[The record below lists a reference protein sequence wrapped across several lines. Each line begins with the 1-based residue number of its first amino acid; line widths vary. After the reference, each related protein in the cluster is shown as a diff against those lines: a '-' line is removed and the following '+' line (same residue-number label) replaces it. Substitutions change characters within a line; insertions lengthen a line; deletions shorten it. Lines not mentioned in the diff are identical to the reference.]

1 MSQTTTL
8 TDVRTVAVSVTDQDR
23 AVGFYVDTLGFEKRM
38 DAPIGGGSRW
48 VEVAPPGAGVSIALS
63 PASDISPAGVD
74 SGIRLTTV
82 DVDGEH
88 AAMRQRGVD
97 TDEVLRW
104 PDIPAMFTFR
114 DVDANTLYVVEAQSS
129 KIQSSKVQ

>member
-8 TDVRTVAVSVTDQDR
+8 VDVRTVAVPVIDQDR
-23 AVGFYVDTLGFEKRM
+23 ALAFYVDILGFEKRM
-38 DAPIGGGSRW
+38 DAPIGEGFRW
-48 VEVAPPGAGVSIALS
+48 IEVAPPGAGVSIALS
-63 PASDISPAGVD
+63 PASDTSPGGVD

-97 TDEVLRW
+97 ADDMLRW
-104 PDIPAMFTFR
+104 PGIPAMFTFR
-114 DVDANTLYVVEAQSS
+114 DIDGNTLYVVEGQ
-129 KIQSSKVQ
+129 

>member
-8 TDVRTVAVSVTDQDR
+8 VDVRTVAVPVIDQDR
-23 AVGFYVDTLGFEKRM
+23 ALAFYVDVLGFEKRM
-38 DAPIGGGSRW
+38 DAPIGEGFRW
-48 VEVAPPGAGVSIALS
+48 IEVAPPGAGVSIALS
-63 PASDISPAGVD
+63 PASDTSPVGVD

-97 TDEVLRW
+97 ADDMLRW
-104 PDIPAMFTFR
+104 PGIPAMFTFR
-114 DVDANTLYVVEAQSS
+114 DIDGNTLYVVEGQ
-129 KIQSSKVQ
+129 